1 MAERI
6 QIRRGSSNE
15 WQTKNPI
22 LLPGELGWDT
32 TTNGLK
38 AGDGVTRWNS
48 LGYLLQTMSVQL
60 AQATDIEF
68 TTLATGDVLRY
79 YNGKWRNHNETNLVD
94 GGNYG

>member
-6 QIRRGSSNE
+6 QIRRGNSSE
-15 WQTKNPI
+15 WSTRNPI

-32 TTNGLK
+32 TNNALK

-48 LGYLLQTMSVQL
+48 LPYLLQTMSVQL
-60 AQATDIEF
+60 SQATDVE
-68 TTLATGDVLRY
+68 LSSLSTGDVLRY
-79 YNGKWRNHNETNLVD
+79 YSGKWRNHNESNLVD